1 MNFGDF
7 SSMFSKMKETFS
19 QAFNIKTINKEIKQ
33 ISDQFQSLI
42 NLDKVKID
50 TIKNYEEY
58 ELNYSLPSTHSKEN
72 KEIIESNNILY
83 LALVS
88 FHQKQGSVIELT
100 YPSMDDMKNN
110 PSKDLLSLIDEN
122 SEKNNSIESTIDSI
136 NSHIINYSLI
146 DGIHLVNNDTQIY
159 FLHNLKK
166 PIYCLSY
173 YVQVKTG
180 NGYPEK
186 EDSFQENVRECIQ
199 KAICII
205 SLKPIFTHKI
215 LFQNFYSHIKNEMDS
230 FMAQKSL
237 NDKTKL
243 DNLYKT
249 LSQDIIIFDFK
260 KDQWLFNIRK
270 LFCFL
275 KNDIINILKLLLC
288 EQNILVFSQIP
299 SNVSLFIM
307 TLLYILPGE
316 ISQVLSNYENQNAT
330 PFKLFHK
337 NYMICP
343 LFSLFDLNPLIEKIK
358 ENKSF
363 HYICGTTNFL
373 VAKSKDIN
381 YDCFINLDE
390 LNVTY
395 NVNINSSFISNN
407 SNEDKIIEEINREIS
422 KNIKRDKYDFN
433 KKYNI
438 EEEWILDC
446 NKCSEEY
453 INEYKFILKS
463 LREYIMSIV
472 FDMNYLINEIKFMK
486 ENNIENKAII
496 KMKEIHDEII
506 NKYFKLI
513 NQKIEENLSF
523 INNEINSNELSSTSK
538 NFEQKKMEKEKEWE
552 DYLPRIDELILDPYI
567 FMLNS
572 KLSFLINN
580 QIDMGLIASPQGTDI
595 PKEYKSPLSN
605 LNILYFVSK
614 WLETKNF
621 QNWFLSK
628 TEEQNNKITKLS
640 PLNSSKDTI
649 NKLFDYNNNE
659 YNGTIIFGKK
669 NGKGKLIYS
678 ETNMIYFGMFI
689 NDSREIKGNLSSFDN
704 KYLYD
709 GEWKNDK
716 FEGNG
721 SLITPDGKKYIG
733 QFKNG
738 LYEGKGY
745 LIDNEGNIYD
755 GNFKNGE
762 KSGEGEYSMNNG
774 NKYIGMFKGD
784 KYHGKG
790 KIIDKDGNIIQEG
803 KFKEGIFLPKKNK
816 DKDKN
821 KKNLNDLNDIDNQLD
836 NDEIDD
842 ELIKNDKES

>member
-7 SSMFSKMKETFS
+7 SSMLSKTKETFT
-19 QAFNIKTINKEIKQ
+19 QAFGIKTINKEIKL
-33 ISDQFQSLI
+33 ISEQFQSLI
-42 NLDKVKID
+42 NLDKEKIEKI
-50 TIKNYEEY
+50 TNYEEY
-58 ELNYSLPSTHSKEN
+58 ELNYTSPSTINKEN
-72 KEIIESNNILY
+72 EEITESNNILY

-88 FHQKQGSVIELT
+88 FHQKMGSVIELT
-100 YPSMDDMKNN
+100 YPSLDDMKNN
-110 PSKDLLSLIDEN
+110 PSKDLLSLIDEK
-122 SEKNNSIESTIDSI
+122 SEKNNNIESTIDSI
-136 NSHIINYSLI
+136 NSHIINYSLM
-146 DGIHLVNNDTQIY
+146 DGIHLVNTDTQIY

-199 KAICII
+199 KAICIV

-215 LFQNFYSHIKNEMDS
+215 LYQNFYLLIKNVMDS
-230 FMAQKSL
+230 FMAQNSL

-249 LSQDIIIFDFK
+249 LSQDIVIFDFK
-260 KDQWLFNIRK
+260 NDKCLFNIRK

-275 KNDIINILKLLLC
+275 KNDIINILKLVLC

-299 SNVSLFIM
+299 SNVSLFII

-316 ISQVLSNYENQNAT
+316 ISQVLSYYEYQNGT
-330 PFKLFHK
+330 PFKLLHK
-337 NYMICP
+337 NYIICP
-343 LFSLFDLNPLIEKIK
+343 LFSLFDLNPLIEKINS
-358 ENKSF
+358 NKNI

-373 VAKSKDIN
+373 VAKSKNIN
-381 YDCFINLDE
+381 YDCFIDLDE

-395 NVNINSSFISNN
+395 NENINSNLISNN
-407 SNEDKIIEEINREIS
+407 SSENKIIEEINKEIS
-422 KNIKRDKYDFN
+422 NNIKKDKFDYN

-438 EEEWILDC
+438 EEEWILDY
-446 NKCSEEY
+446 NKCSQEY
-453 INEYKFILKS
+453 LNEYKYILKS
-463 LREYIMSIV
+463 LREYIMTIV
-472 FDMNYLINEIKFMK
+472 FDINYLMNEIKFIK
-486 ENNIENKAII
+486 ENNLENKAII
-496 KMKEIHDEII
+496 KMKEIHEEIN

-513 NQKIEENLSF
+513 NSKIENIET
-523 INNEINSNELSSTSK
+523 NNKEIKTEEVSSSSTNSDQEIK
-538 NFEQKKMEKEKEWE
+538 EKEKEKE
-552 DYLPRIDELILDPYI
+552 DFLPRIDELITDPYI
-567 FMLNS
+567 FLLNS
-572 KLSFLINN
+572 KLSFTMNN
-580 QIDMGLIASPQGTDI
+580 QIDMGLPASSQGSEI
-595 PKEYKSPLSN
+595 SKNIKSPLSN
-605 LNILYFVSK
+605 LNILYFVTK

-628 TEEQNNKITKLS
+628 TEDQNDKITKLS
-640 PLNSSKDTI
+640 QFNSSKNI
-649 NKLFDYNNNE
+649 VNKLFDYDNNE
-659 YNGTIIFGKK
+659 YNGSIVFGKK
-669 NGKGKLIYS
+669 NGKGKLVYNGK
-678 ETNMIYFGMFI
+678 NMIYFGMFI

-745 LIDNEGNIYD
+745 LIDKEGNIYN

-762 KSGEGEYSMNNG
+762 KSGEAEYSMNNG
-774 NKYIGMFKGD
+774 NKYIGKFKND

-790 KIIDKDGNIIQEG
+790 KIINKDGTIIQEG
-803 KFKEGIFLPKKNK
+803 KFKEGNFVQKKNK

-821 KKNLNDLNDIDNQLD
+821 NNKNLLNVNDNDNNQE

-842 ELIKNDKES
+842 L

>member
-358 ENKSF
+358 ENKNF

-395 NVNINSSFISNN
+395 NGNINSSFISNN
-407 SNEDKIIEEINREIS
+407 SSENKIIEEINKEIS
-422 KNIKRDKYDFN
+422 TNIKRDKYDFN

-538 NFEQKKMEKEKEWE
+538 NFEQEKKEEEKEND

-580 QIDMGLIASPQGTDI
+580 QIDMGLIASPQGTDV
-595 PKEYKSPLSN
+595 PKGYKSPLSN

-640 PLNSSKDTI
+640 QFNCSKDTI
-649 NKLFDYNNNE
+649 NKLFDYDNNE